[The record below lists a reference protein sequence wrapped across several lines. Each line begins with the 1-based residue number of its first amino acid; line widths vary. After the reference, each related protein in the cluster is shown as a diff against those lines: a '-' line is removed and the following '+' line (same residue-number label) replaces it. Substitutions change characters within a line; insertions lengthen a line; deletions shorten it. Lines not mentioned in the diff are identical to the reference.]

1 MDTLENSMLDQKK
14 NTIFNKIF
22 SFNDDIKTELLNLTQ
37 FIVLAIFPCIV
48 YNNYVNKFI
57 PVPDINKSSLEISFE
72 LLIQMLI
79 TLYGFFIIKHVIINI
94 PTISGKDY
102 PPVSF
107 LTPAI
112 PIIYA
117 TTSSDKNFSGKVNI
131 LIKRFQDLWNGE
143 TKINN
148 TQNSSIKVS
157 QPISQNQGGS
167 SNMILT
173 QNQNSNNENNL
184 GNNNKTSLIDDLPSN
199 PQNVSQQQQKYPD
212 YNSMFQ
218 NNPTPL
224 IDANTPGMVNESF
237 EVQPANS
244 LLGGSFGSS
253 F

>member
-1 MDTLENSMLDQKK
+1 
-14 NTIFNKIF
+14 
-22 SFNDDIKTELLNLTQ
+22 
-37 FIVLAIFPCIV
+37 
-48 YNNYVNKFI
+48 
-57 PVPDINKSSLEISFE
+57 
-72 LLIQMLI
+72 
-79 TLYGFFIIKHVIINI
+79 
-94 PTISGKDY
+94 
-102 PPVSF
+102 
-107 LTPAI
+107 
-112 PIIYA
+112 
-117 TTSSDKNFSGKVNI
+117 
-131 LIKRFQDLWNGE
+131 
-143 TKINN
+143 
-148 TQNSSIKVS
+148 
-157 QPISQNQGGS
+157 
-167 SNMILT
+167 MILT